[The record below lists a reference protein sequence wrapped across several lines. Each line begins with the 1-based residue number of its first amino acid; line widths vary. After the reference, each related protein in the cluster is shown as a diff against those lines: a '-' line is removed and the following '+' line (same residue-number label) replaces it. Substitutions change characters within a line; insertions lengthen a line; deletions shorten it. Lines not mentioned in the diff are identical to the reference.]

1 MSTGAKGSPRLA
13 VLNLVGLC
21 KRLLGESTPHLNQFL
36 ADHGGN
42 LQIIEPV
49 TPAVT
54 CSAQAT
60 YLTGKTPSEHGIVG
74 NGWYD
79 RTLNEHH
86 FWKQSNR
93 LVGGEKIWETARKTR
108 PDFRCANLFWWFNM
122 YSSADYS
129 ITPRPL
135 YRSDGLKTFDV
146 HAHPLEI
153 RDQVKESLG
162 EFPFPSFWGP
172 RAGLPSSQ
180 WIAES
185 AKWMEERE
193 SPELSLVYLPHL
205 DYDLQRH
212 GPDSSEAVTAVKEL
226 DSLVGDLIR
235 FYQSRNVGVVILS
248 EYGLTPAKRV
258 VYPNRALRK
267 KGWLNI
273 KQELGL
279 EYLDCG
285 GSSAFALTD
294 HQVAHVYLNQKDHSF
309 QSQVRT
315 ELEKLD
321 GVAKVIYGEERSQ
334 YGLDHQRAGDLVLL
348 AEEDA
353 WFAYYHWLDDSLAPD
368 FARCVDVHR
377 KYGYDPAELFVDPSI
392 SFPFLKA
399 AGKLIKKKLGFRI
412 FMDLIPLDPTLVRG
426 THGIRPKDT
435 LDWPVMMGQS
445 IEAKD
450 TSLAATEVRDCLLQ
464 ALGLEPN

>member
-1 MSTGAKGSPRLA
+1 
-13 VLNLVGLC
+13 
-21 KRLLGESTPHLNQFL
+21 
-36 ADHGGN
+36 
-42 LQIIEPV
+42 
-49 TPAVT
+49 
-54 CSAQAT
+54 
-60 YLTGKTPSEHGIVG
+60 
-74 NGWYD
+74 
-79 RTLNEHH
+79 
-86 FWKQSNR
+86 
-93 LVGGEKIWETARKTR
+93 
-108 PDFRCANLFWWFNM
+108 M

-212 GPDSSEAVTAVKEL
+212 GPDSSEAVAAVKEL

-235 FYQSRNVGVVILS
+235 FYNSRNVGVVILS

-273 KQELGL
+273 KKELGL

-294 HQVAHVYLNQKDHSF
+294 HQVTHVYLNQKDDSF
-309 QSQVRT
+309 QSQVRA

-321 GVAKVIYGEERSQ
+321 GVAKVICGKERSQ
-334 YGLDHQRAGDLVLL
+334 YGLNHERAGDLCIAGGGRCLVCVL
-348 AEEDA
+348 
-353 WFAYYHWLDDSLAPD
+353 
-368 FARCVDVHR
+368 
-377 KYGYDPAELFVDPSI
+377 
-392 SFPFLKA
+392 
-399 AGKLIKKKLGFRI
+399 
-412 FMDLIPLDPTLVRG
+412 PLVG
-426 THGIRPKDT
+426 
-435 LDWPVMMGQS
+435 
-445 IEAKD
+445 
-450 TSLAATEVRDCLLQ
+450 
-464 ALGLEPN
+464 